1 MYTRIQENIGGQHM
15 ELQEAVRGY
24 QEQLLKSLQE
34 SIRIRS
40 VQGEASETYPY
51 GKGVQDC
58 LEHALKTAAALG
70 FQTTDLD
77 HQMGWCEYG
86 EGEEMVAVLGHLD
99 VVPEGDGWS
108 FDPFGGEIRD
118 GKVFGRGAM
127 DDKGPTMAALYA
139 LAALKDSGLP
149 IRRRIRL
156 LFGTNEETGSND
168 MKYYR
173 SHGGEIPVMGFTPDG
188 EYPVINGEK
197 GLINVKF
204 SRDYTQDGEVQILE
218 IHGGS
223 APNVVPAE
231 ATAKIACPD
240 DLATRLL
247 EKSDEKIQ
255 YKKTENGILL
265 TATGRSAHG
274 ATPELGINAIGLL
287 LEALCELPL
296 SEETKRW
303 TSFLK
308 DRIGL
313 ETRGTSL
320 GIELADEISGN
331 LSLNLGTLKGDA
343 SSVALEINYRYPVT
357 KSYEDCAPILEQA
370 FTEAGFQK
378 TGERHKKS
386 LYVPEESELIQTL
399 LGVYQDLTGLEAVP
413 KSIGGGTYAKAI
425 PNIVAFGPI
434 FPGDEV
440 REHKPDEF
448 IEVEKLMKNAEILA
462 EAMYRLAK

>member
-1 MYTRIQENIGGQHM
+1 M
-15 ELQEAVRGY
+15 ELQEAVKGY
-24 QEQLLKSLQE
+24 EEQLLKSLQE

-40 VQGEASETYPY
+40 VQGEASEQYPY
-51 GKGVQDC
+51 GKGVPDC
-58 LEHALKTAAALG
+58 LDHALKTAEALG
-70 FQTTDLD
+70 FATIDLD

-127 DDKGPTMAALYA
+127 DDKGPTIAALYA
-139 LAALKDSGLP
+139 LAALRDSGLP

-197 GLINVKF
+197 GLINVNF
-204 SRDYTQDGEVQILE
+204 SRNYTQDGDVRILE

-231 ATAKIACPD
+231 TKAKVVCPAE
-240 DLATRLL
+240 LAASLL
-247 EKSDEKIQ
+247 KKSDDRIQ
-255 YKKTENGILL
+255 YEKTEEGVQI
-265 TATGRSAHG
+265 TAAGLSAHG
-274 ATPELGINAIGLL
+274 ATPELGVNAIGLL

-296 SEETKRW
+296 SEEADRW
-303 TSFLK
+303 VRFLEEK
-308 DRIGL
+308 IGL
-313 ETRGTSL
+313 ETKGTSL
-320 GIELADEISGN
+320 GIEMADEISGN
-331 LSLNLGTLKGDA
+331 LSLNLGTLEGNDHSA
-343 SSVALEINYRYPVT
+343 ALEINYRYPVT

-370 FTEAGFQK
+370 FADAGFTK

-386 LYVPEESELIQTL
+386 LYVPEESELVQTL
-399 LGVYQDLTGLEAVP
+399 LGVYADHTGLEPIP

-448 IEVEKLMKNAEILA
+448 IEVEKLMKNAQISA